1 MVCGWCWLGS
11 HENSVRLIYIPNR
24 LWRMVDIQADERD
37 QMNIRKPL
45 TLVAITSAILV
56 AGCTAQTS
64 ESTPAND
71 TTALTE
77 IDYVKVARTTWVE
90 STPTNQRN
98 VCSLYQR
105 DPALSETLITEGLSG
120 SADHKEKLWTAF
132 EDVLQVEC

>member
-1 MVCGWCWLGS
+1 
-11 HENSVRLIYIPNR
+11 
-24 LWRMVDIQADERD
+24 MVDIQADERD

-64 ESTPAND
+64 ESTQAND